1 VKGILF
7 ADYVRMVR
15 SHKGVDWSH
24 ELAPEDL
31 PFLSTKIDPAGWYP
45 MASFERL
52 GNAIMKFVANK
63 DLRAVHMWGR
73 FSADQLRA
81 VHPMRVADGDAV
93 ETMNRFRVMRATFFD
108 FEALDIPMLTDE
120 QAHVHINYYMGPEAE
135 EAACMQTLGFFE
147 RQLELAG
154 AKEVGSRWLSRSY
167 AGNAETILE
176 LIWTM

>member
-1 VKGILF
+1 
-7 ADYVRMVR
+7 MVR

-24 ELAPEDL
+24 ELLPEDL

-52 GNAIMKFVANK
+52 GNAIMKFVANN

-81 VHPMRVADGDAV
+81 VHPMLVADGNAV

-108 FEALDIPMLTDE
+108 FEALDIPMLTDDE
-120 QAHVHINYYMGPEAE
+120 AHVNINYYMGNPAE
-135 EAACMQTLGFFE
+135 EAASMQTLGFFE

-154 AKEVGSRWLSRSY
+154 AKEVSTSWLSRSY
-167 AGNAETILE
+167 AGDERTVLQ
-176 LIWTM
+176 LSWTM

>member
-1 VKGILF
+1 
-7 ADYVRMVR
+7 
-15 SHKGVDWSH
+15 
-24 ELAPEDL
+24 
-31 PFLSTKIDPAGWYP
+31 
-45 MASFERL
+45 
-52 GNAIMKFVANK
+52 MKFVANK
-63 DLRAVHMWGR
+63 DMRAVHMWGR

-81 VHPMRVADGDAV
+81 VHPMLVADGDAV

-135 EAACMQTLGFFE
+135 EAASMQTLGFFE

-167 AGNAETILE
+167 AGNAETILDLDDVE
-176 LIWTM
+176 AVRIWAARAGGSCPGRASVARFPRRSGSAWPGAVHPRRCALVVAARTSGSTSRSR